1 MNKQLECV
9 DALKDVRRYMHHDA
23 DPRIL
28 AALDLAIAKLEGCIA
43 EERTPQ
49 HCWAE
54 AVTEALVVIG
64 EIVTCCNAVAGLV
77 KHFGS

>member
-1 MNKQLECV
+1 MNKWLECV
-9 DALKDVRRYMHHDA
+9 DTLKDVRRYMHNEA
-23 DPRIL
+23 DPRIV
-28 AALDLAIAKLEGCIA
+28 AALDMAIAKLEGCIA
-43 EERTPQ
+43 EEGTGQ

-64 EIVTCCNAVAGLV
+64 EILMCCNTLAELV